1 MKKTNEFDFVQAA
14 ESTPVESRKLQHT
27 NRLIDS
33 SKARAIEI
41 MRGIGQAE
49 ADDKSQL
56 IAWID
61 SGKAEDLIQ
70 LINRF
75 IDQETIKADAQFLGS
90 ASEDELS
97 KLLESRRSDRSKTL
111 RKGPRS
117 SVTVCQQYIAT
128 MYAELLVREAW
139 GKPYAG
145 GTTESVVDEQ
155 DLDAVKRKIKS
166 LQSKKCRLNKTA
178 EFVEADR
185 IELEAVEAEIARLS
199 SFRPKIAAKTAV
211 KSADVSAIREALQLV
226 QHTLSAE
233 ELDKYKKAGLL

>member
-1 MKKTNEFDFVQAA
+1 MKKTNEFDFVQAT
-14 ESTPVESRKLQHT
+14 ESTPVESRKLPHT
-27 NRLIDS
+27 NRLIDT

-49 ADDKSQL
+49 ADDKSQM
-56 IAWID
+56 IDWID

-70 LINRF
+70 LIGRF
-75 IDQETIKADAQFLGS
+75 IDQETIKADAQFLKD

-145 GTTESVVDEQ
+145 GTTESVVDET
-155 DLDAVKRKIKS
+155 DLEAVKRKIKS

-178 EFVEADR
+178 QFVEADR

-199 SFRPKIAAKTAV
+199 SFRPKIAAKTVV
-211 KSADVSAIREALQLV
+211 KSADVSAIREALQLI

>member
-1 MKKTNEFDFVQAA
+1 VKKTNEFDFVQAA
-14 ESTPVESRKLQHT
+14 ESQPAESRKLQHT
-27 NRLIDS
+27 SRLIDS

-41 MRGIGQAE
+41 MRSIGQAE
-49 ADDKSQL
+49 AEDKSQM

-61 SGKAEDLIQ
+61 SGKAEDLIK
-70 LINRF
+70 LIGAF
-75 IDQETIKADAQFLGS
+75 IDDDAIKADAEFLS
-90 ASEDELS
+90 TASEDELS

-117 SVTVCQQYIAT
+117 NVSVCQQYIAT

-145 GTTESVVDEQ
+145 VTTAAAVDER
-155 DLDAVKRKIKS
+155 DLDAVNRKIKS
-166 LQSKKCRLNKTA
+166 LRSKKSRLKKSA

-185 IELEAVEAEIARLS
+185 IELEAVEAEIDRLAA
-199 SFRPKIAAKTAV
+199 FRPAVAAKTTV

-226 QHTLSAE
+226 QHKLSAE